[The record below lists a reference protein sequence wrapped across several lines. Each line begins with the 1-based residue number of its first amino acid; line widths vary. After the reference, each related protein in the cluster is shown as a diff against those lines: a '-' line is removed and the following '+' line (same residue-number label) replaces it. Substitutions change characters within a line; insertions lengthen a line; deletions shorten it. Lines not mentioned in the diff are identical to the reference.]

1 MAKVI
6 KVTTRID
13 NVNNTT
19 YVVQTYDNNT
29 YVYSVYQKNMA
40 TSCYYLVQRKSGVCI
55 KST

>member
-1 MAKVI
+1 MPKVI

-29 YVYSVYQKNMA
+29 YVYFLEQYEWSSNFI
-40 TSCYYLVQRKSGVCI
+40 TSAL
-55 KST
+55 

>member
-1 MAKVI
+1 MPKVI

-13 NVNNTT
+13 NVNNIT

-55 KST
+55 KGT

>member
-29 YVYSVYQKNMA
+29 YVYSVYQKNMS
-40 TSCYYLVQRKSGVCI
+40 TGCYYLVQRISGVCI